1 MRKSVYAIAAAVVA
15 FGLAAP
21 AFAAGPT
28 PAEQTSAEQVSM
40 CRAGLKGCEGGDT
53 NACVVALKTC
63 VGDQRQKA
71 MKLMEGG

>member
-1 MRKSVYAIAAAVVA
+1 MRKSVIAIAAAVVA

-21 AFAAGPT
+21 AFAADPT
-28 PAEQTSAEQVSM
+28 PAEQTSAEQVAM

-53 NACVVALKTC
+53 NSCVVALKTC
-63 VGDQRQKA
+63 VGESRQKA